1 MLKFARNKIVSI
13 IRNNVDTLKV
23 HGVLDDDIYGLEID
37 LAIRI
42 SDLKIISIDGRWNRF
57 TTPECH
63 RAIAFIQ
70 AATKFHIN
78 EELAPKAHKII
89 GRKGCRHFSNLLVEC
104 CDAAKEAAAIVK
116 WQDAQTDEPNLTF
129 EQFLAGDM
137 QTSSEHAAVH
147 SIQVE
152 TEPLQSEIR
161 ATKDDSIGMTNTSVS
176 RSAGIFIDLHTHTLP
191 ASPCSS
197 AATEQLIKEA
207 KTIGLDGICLTDHNH
222 VWHREHVE
230 ELRQK
235 HGFLILRG
243 NEITTDQ
250 GDMLVF
256 GMYKDIQGIIKLED
270 LKKEVLKA
278 DGFMIVAHPFRG
290 FLVFGAGQLGL
301 TAEKARTRPLFQ
313 YAGAIE
319 VLNGKV
325 TENENK
331 LAAEVAAGL
340 KLPETGGSD
349 AHEVYEVGK
358 YATRFVSTISNEK
371 ELLAALKNGIYE
383 AVAFRKERTK

>member
-1 MLKFARNKIVSI
+1 MLKFSRNKLVSI
-13 IRNNVDTLKV
+13 IRNSVDTLKV

-42 SDLKIISIDGRWNRF
+42 NDLKIISIDGRWNRF
-57 TTPECH
+57 TTPECP
-63 RAIAFIQ
+63 RAITVLQ
-70 AATKFHIN
+70 AAKKFHIN
-78 EELAPKAHKII
+78 EELAPKIHKII
-89 GRKGCRHFSNLLVEC
+89 GRKGCRHFANLLIEC
-104 CDAAKEAAAIVK
+104 CDAVKEAAAIVK

-137 QTSSEHAAVH
+137 QTSSEPASVH

-152 TEPLQSEIR
+152 SEPLQSKIR
-161 ATKDDSIGMTNTSVS
+161 TTKNDSIEVANTSA
-176 RSAGIFIDLHTHTLP
+176 RKPAGMFIDLHTHTLP

-197 AATEQLIKEA
+197 AATEQLIIEA

-222 VWHREHVE
+222 VWRKEHVE

-278 DGFMIVAHPFRG
+278 DGFMIAAHPFRG

-301 TAEKARTRPLFQ
+301 TAEKAKTRALFQ
-313 YAGAIE
+313 FVDAIE

-325 TENENK
+325 TKNENK
-331 LAAEVAAGL
+331 LAAEVAVGL
-340 KLPETGGSD
+340 KLPATGGSD

-358 YATRFVSTISNEK
+358 YATRFVSGISDEK
-371 ELLAALKNGIYE
+371 ELLAALKSGDYN
-383 AVAFRKERTK
+383 AVTFRKERAK